1 MKAYTRRHAES
12 GISARLPGLECWENQ
27 FPNYEITLSYPE
39 FTSVCPKTG
48 LPDSGAITIRYM
60 PRRLCVETKSLKLYL
75 VAFRNLGIFQEN
87 AVNVILRDFVR
98 AVKPKWAQVS
108 GEFAAR
114 GGLKSFVQARFGK
127 PTA

>member
-1 MKAYTRRHAES
+1 MIYTRKHAIS
-12 GISARLPGLECWENQ
+12 GVSAKLPGLECWENQ
-27 FPNYEITLSYPE
+27 FPDYEITLSYPE

-87 AVNVILRDFVR
+87 AVNVILRDFVK
-98 AVKPKWAQVS
+98 AVKPGWVLVT

-114 GGLKSFVQARFGK
+114 GGLKSLVTARFGK
-127 PTA
+127 PSP